1 MFGKERSPTLATRIN
16 GKQQSGGITILT
28 SGCHFNGKLICRGAT
43 RIGGQVEGQIIAE
56 GLLIIEQDAIVNG
69 DIVAEE
75 MMIHGEVI
83 GIIEVK
89 KKCELSSTARVQA
102 DIQTNSLV
110 IHQGAIFNGRSEM
123 KVSLTAGHSL
133 PQMSHIEKDFKND
146 AQFLT

>member
-1 MFGKERSPTLATRIN
+1 MFGKERSPTLTTRLN

-56 GLLIIEQDAIVNG
+56 GLLIIEQDAVVNG

-83 GIIEVK
+83 GLVEVK
-89 KKCELSSTARVQA
+89 KKCEMSATARVQA
-102 DIQTNSLV
+102 DIQTTTLV
-110 IHQGAIFNGRSEM
+110 IHQGAVFNGRSEM
-123 KVSLTAGHSL
+123 NSSAISDKPLGMINNLSQTFKADSQLLT
-133 PQMSHIEKDFKND
+133 
-146 AQFLT
+146 

>member
-1 MFGKERSPTLATRIN
+1 MFGKERSPTLTTRHT
-16 GKQQSGGITILT
+16 GKQTSGGITILT

-102 DIQTNSLV
+102 DIQTTTLV

-123 KVSLTAGHSL
+123 KLSLMPEQSMSMMGSLT
-133 PQMSHIEKDFKND
+133 KDANGSG
-146 AQFLT
+146 QLLT